1 MRGLWERHRTAALIG
16 AGTLVALATAVLLGT
31 APGTSAIHDPDNPG
45 GTGARAV
52 ARVLADEGVDV
63 EVARSASAL
72 EDTAVDAGTTV
83 LVTSPDNLGRS
94 TARRLLA
101 HAGSATVV
109 VADPGPGAVEALG
122 VEVDGVGSVPDA
134 PRGAGCTDAALDD
147 ALRGLAVDVDRATD
161 WPTTTGCFGGRDG
174 WWLASA
180 DDGLL
185 LLGAPGILEN
195 DQVLRADNAT
205 VALRLL
211 GRGDRLVWYV
221 PDLADLAADDGVSLR
236 TLLPPWL
243 VPAVWMA
250 GLAMVAVVW
259 WRGRRLGP
267 LATEPLP
274 VTVRAL
280 ETTHA
285 RGRLYR
291 DADDRAH
298 AARALRRHSRA
309 AAAAHLRLPTD
320 DGDTL
325 VRDVARAVARPGD
338 EVAALLDDSA
348 PPPRTDE
355 ELIRLADSLAALDRE
370 VRAT

>member
-1 MRGLWERHRTAALIG
+1 MRSWWERHRTTALIV
-16 AGTLVALATAVLLGT
+16 AGTLAALAVAVLLGT
-31 APGTSAIHDPDNPG
+31 SNRTSAAHDPDNPG

-52 ARVLADEGVDV
+52 ARVLADQGVDV
-63 EVARSASAL
+63 EVVRSAGEL
-72 EDTAVDAGTTV
+72 EEADVDAGTTV

-101 HAGSATVV
+101 HAGAATVV
-109 VADPGPGAVEALG
+109 VADPGPGAVAALG
-122 VEVDGVGSVPDA
+122 VEVEGTSSVPDS
-134 PRGAGCTDAALDD
+134 PRGAACTD
-147 ALRGLAVDVDRATD
+147 RGLDVLAGLAIDVDRATA
-161 WPTTTGCFGGRDG
+161 WPTTAGCFGGPDG

-180 DDGLL
+180 EDGLL

-205 VALRLL
+205 AALRLL
-211 GRGDRLVWYV
+211 GREDRLVWYV
-221 PDLADLAADDGVSLR
+221 PDLADLSGDDGVSLR
-236 TLLPPWL
+236 SLLPPWL
-243 VPAVWMA
+243 LPAVWLG
-250 GLAMVAVVW
+250 GLAMLAVIW

-291 DADDRAH
+291 DAGDRAH
-298 AARALRRHSRA
+298 AVRALRQHTRT
-309 AAAAHLRLPTD
+309 AAAAHLRLPPQD
-320 DGDTL
+320 ADTL
-325 VRDVARAVARPGD
+325 VRDVARAVGRPAD
-338 EVAALLDDSA
+338 EVAALLDDAA
-348 PPPRTDE
+348 PPPRTDD
-355 ELIRLADSLAALDRE
+355 ELIHLAGALAELDRE

>member
-1 MRGLWERHRTAALIG
+1 VRHWWERHRTTALIG
-16 AGTLVALATAVLLGT
+16 AGTLAALVVAVVLGT
-31 APGTSAIHDPDNPG
+31 SNRTSAAHDPDNPG

-52 ARVLADEGVDV
+52 ARVLAAEGVDV
-63 EVARSASAL
+63 EVARSADAL
-72 EDTAVDAGTTV
+72 EAVDVDAGTTV

-101 HAGSATVV
+101 HAGDAMVV
-109 VADPGPGAVEALG
+109 VADPGRGAVAALG
-122 VEVDGVGSVPDA
+122 VDVDGTRGVPDEA
-134 PRGAGCTDAALDD
+134 RPAGCTDAGLD
-147 ALRGLAVDVDRATD
+147 ALGGLAIDVDRATA
-161 WPTTTGCFGGRDG
+161 WPTTTGCFGGPDG

-180 DDGLL
+180 ADGLL

-205 VALRLL
+205 AALRLL
-211 GRGDRLVWYV
+211 GQEERLVWYV
-221 PDLADLAADDGVSLR
+221 PDLADLSGDDGVSLR

-243 VPAVWMA
+243 LPAVWLV
-250 GLAMVAVVW
+250 GLATVALVW

-291 DADDRAH
+291 DAGDRAH
-298 AARALRRHSRA
+298 AVRALRQHTRT
-309 AAAAHLRLPTD
+309 AAAAHLRLPPRDTD
-320 DGDTL
+320 AL
-325 VRDVARAVARPGD
+325 VRDVARAVGRPAG
-338 EVAALLDDSA
+338 EVAALLGDDA
-348 PPPRTDE
+348 PPPRTDD
-355 ELIRLADSLAALDRE
+355 ELIRLAGALAELDRE

>member
-1 MRGLWERHRTAALIG
+1 MRGWWEGHRTTVLIG
-16 AGTLVALATAVLLGT
+16 AGTLAALLVAVLLGT
-31 APGTSAIHDPDNPG
+31 DARTSATHDPANPG
-45 GTGARAV
+45 GRGAQAV
-52 ARVLADEGVDV
+52 ARVLADQGVDV
-63 EVARSASAL
+63 EVARSAGEL
-72 EDTAVDAGTTV
+72 EDTDVGAGTTV

-101 HAGSATVV
+101 HVGSATVV
-109 VADPGPGAVEALG
+109 VADPGPGAVDALG
-122 VEVDGVGSVPDA
+122 IEVDGRASVPDS
-134 PRGAGCTDAALDD
+134 PRAAGCTEG
-147 ALRGLAVDVDRATD
+147 GLAVLSGLAIDVDRATA
-161 WPTTTGCFGGRDG
+161 WPTTAGCFGGPDG

-205 VALRLL
+205 AALRLL
-211 GRGDRLVWYV
+211 GRDDRLVWYV
-221 PDLADLAADDGVSLR
+221 PDLADLSGDDGVSLR
-236 TLLPPWL
+236 SLLPPWL
-243 VPAVWMA
+243 LPAVWLGA
-250 GLAMVAVVW
+250 LTMVAVAW

-291 DADDRAH
+291 DAADRSHAAH
-298 AARALRRHSRA
+298 ALRQHSRTA
-309 AAAAHLRLPTD
+309 AAVHLRLPPQ
-320 DGDTL
+320 DTHAL
-325 VRDVARAVARPGD
+325 VRDVARAVGRPTD
-338 EVAALLDDSA
+338 EVAALLDDTA
-348 PPPRTDE
+348 PPPHDDD
-355 ELIRLADSLAALDRE
+355 ELIRLATSLAELDRE

>member
-1 MRGLWERHRTAALIG
+1 VRAWWERHRTAAILG
-16 AGTLVALATAVLLGT
+16 AGALLALVVAVLVGT
-31 APGTSAIHDPDNPG
+31 DAGTSAAQDPDNPG

-52 ARVLADEGVDV
+52 ARVLADQGVDV
-63 EVARSASAL
+63 EVARSAAEL
-72 EDTAVDAGTTV
+72 EDTPVDAGTTV
-83 LVTSPDNLGRS
+83 LVTSADHLGRS

-101 HAGSATVV
+101 HAGAATVV
-109 VADPGPGAVEALG
+109 VAAPGPGAVRALG
-122 VEVDGVGSVPDA
+122 VEVEGSDGVPAG
-134 PRGAGCTDAALDD
+134 PRGAGCTDTGLD
-147 ALRGLAVDVDRATD
+147 ALRGLAVDVDAATA
-161 WPTTTGCFGGRDG
+161 WPTTAGCFGGPDG

-185 LLGAPGILEN
+185 LLGAAGILEN

-205 VALRLL
+205 AALRLL

-221 PDLADLAADDGVSLR
+221 PDLADLDAADGVSLR
-236 TLLPPWL
+236 SLLPPWL
-243 VPAVWMA
+243 LPAVWLA
-250 GLAMVAVVW
+250 GLVVVAVAW

-291 DADDRAH
+291 DAADRAH
-298 AARALRRHSRA
+298 AARALRRHSRSA
-309 AAAAHLRLPTD
+309 AATHLRLPA
-320 DGDTL
+320 GDPATL
-325 VRDVARAVARPGD
+325 VRDVARALGRSPA
-338 EVAALLDDSA
+338 EVAALLDDTA
-348 PPPRTDE
+348 PPPRSDD
-355 ELIRLADSLAALDRE
+355 ELIRLATSLAALDRE